1 MRRNAKT
8 LYIIRC
14 RLTQSVLSFLA
25 MLLMLL
31 FLPTLAINGK
41 TDVERINIWS
51 GTDVRHRVWLTPYP
65 AGSNSPAVIVC
76 PGGSYFWHDMDAEGE
91 QVGRWLQRHGI
102 SAFVLRY
109 RTAYVPAFVLHYRWL
124 LRGNRY
130 PDALNDLKQSLR
142 YVRSHAVEYGVD
154 TTRIGVMGFSAGVHL
169 AMSSVELLPRAEWP
183 SFVVPVYPVVTF
195 VDPCMHKRSRR
206 GLLGDS
212 REHNRRLCDSLSME
226 RHVPDDCP
234 PVFLVN
240 CHDDPIVHYHN
251 AELLD
256 SALTA
261 HHVPHQYIQY
271 RTGGHGFGASEVKG
285 TAECRQWKNAFLA
298 WLRGLWQGD
307 GNRKEGNGNTK

>member
-14 RLTQSVLSFLA
+14 RLTQRVCSFLA

-31 FLPTLAINGK
+31 FLPTLAIIGK
-41 TDVERINIWS
+41 TDVERVNIWS
-51 GTDVRHRVWLTPYP
+51 GTSVHHRVWLAPYP
-65 AGSNSPAVIVC
+65 ARDNSAAVIVC

-124 LRGNRY
+124 LRGNRH
-130 PDALNDLKQSLR
+130 PDVLNDLRQSLR
-142 YVRSHAVEYGVD
+142 SVRSHAKQYGVD
-154 TTRIGVMGFSAGVHL
+154 TTRIGVMGFSAGGHL